1 MSNELLDL
9 LLQSPVLVA
18 VVGAIATLVTAF
30 GHKPKADEARA
41 DEDKQKAK
49 DEKVDEILQINK
61 TLDKH
66 INNSSEPLRKE
77 LNTKLDTITIS
88 LEAIGESVRSQNM
101 NMSSISKRI
110 DSLEG
115 DVDNLKTFVDS
126 VHKEA

>member
-1 MSNELLDL
+1 MSNELLHL

-18 VVGAIATLVTAF
+18 AVGAIATLVTAF

-115 DVDNLKTFVDS
+115 DVDNLKTFVGS
-126 VHKEA
+126 VHKEW